1 MELVSVNVG
10 AIQQQRN
17 ARGAMAPTGLH
28 KQPTVKPVSVEAL
41 GLTNDASAYRSRE
54 RGDTAVHLYA
64 VESYAALNTRLDQ
77 PLPIP
82 CFGENLTAAGYP
94 ESEARIGDVLR
105 VGSVLLQVNQ
115 PVVRCSWPTTL
126 AGEPRLAKW
135 ITQAGLT
142 GIYLNVLE
150 PGTLQQGDEIF
161 VEFQSNAKFT
171 VAYLNQVLRQAPKA
185 NREMRLEAAELLKL
199 PPLAERWKANLRK
212 VLSQA

>member
-10 AIQQQRN
+10 AIQSQRN
-17 ARGAMAPTGLH
+17 ARGALAPTGLH
-28 KQPTVKPVSVEAL
+28 KQPTVEPVLVEVQ
-41 GLTNDASAYRSRE
+41 GLANDASAYRSRE

-64 VESYAALNTRLDQ
+64 VESYAALNTRLDR

-94 ESEARIGDVLR
+94 ESEARIGDVIK

-126 AGEPRLAKW
+126 AAEPRLTKW
-135 ITQAGLT
+135 ATQAGLT

-161 VEFQSNAKFT
+161 VESQGNAKFT
-171 VAYLNQVLRQAPKA
+171 VAYVNQVLNHSLRQGSA
-185 NREMRLEAAELLKL
+185 MRLEAAELLKL
-199 PPLAERWKANLRK
+199 PQLAERWKANLRK
-212 VLSQA
+212 AL